1 MTGQELPHSVM
12 LRGVFYGR
20 FLLRPSFDPHGMS
33 AISPDTTAQLAAQL
47 VSHIRAIGPVAVAFS
62 GGVDSAVVAIAA
74 YLAAGD
80 DAVAVTAVSPSLARA
95 DLEFAIAEAARIGI
109 RHRQI
114 QTAEL
119 QSDSY
124 RRNHGD
130 RCFHCRDTMY
140 STMEA
145 LQQHTAGQQILNG
158 ANLDDLGDHRP
169 GMQAAQQHHV
179 RSPLIELNIRKQ
191 QVRELAEFWKLQ
203 SAARPASP
211 CLASR
216 IAYGVEVTPE
226 RLRSIELAEAYLR
239 PLLTDQSFRVRLEA
253 DGLARIEVTPQ
264 MIPLLADERTRAGV
278 VAEFRSLGFRA
289 VTLDLDGFRSGNLNQ
304 LLVPLGT
311 AARQSEHSP
320 DEH

>member
-1 MTGQELPHSVM
+1 MSV
-12 LRGVFYGR
+12 
-20 FLLRPSFDPHGMS
+20 S
-33 AISPDTTAQLAAQL
+33 SPDKTAQLAEQL

-62 GGVDSAVVAIAA
+62 GGVDSAVVAMAA
-74 YLAAGD
+74 FRALGTA
-80 DAVAVTAVSPSLARA
+80 AVAVTAVSPSLAQA

-109 RHRQI
+109 CHRQVH
-114 QTAEL
+114 TAEL
-119 QSDSY
+119 QSESY

-130 RCFHCRDTMY
+130 RCFHCRDNLY

-145 LQQHTAGQQILNG
+145 LQKHVAGQQILNG

-169 GMQAAQQHHV
+169 GMQAARQHHV
-179 RSPLIELNIRKQ
+179 RSPLIELNICKQ
-191 QVRELAEFWKLQ
+191 QVRELAQFWNLQ
-203 SAARPASP
+203 AAARPASP

-253 DGLARIEVTPQ
+253 DGLARIEVAPQ
-264 MIPLLADERTRAGV
+264 LIPQLADDSIRPAI
-278 VAEFRSLGFRA
+278 VAEFRRLGFRA

-311 AARQSEHSP
+311 TARQSEHAP